1 MATKLLNKIY
11 YDPKHPASFG
21 SPQTLYKHAKKLGYR
36 GTLAHVETYLKQQDA
51 YTLHRKLRL
60 NFPRRRTISRSI
72 DHQWQGDLVVLDRL
86 SKYNRGFRYILTL
99 IDVLSRFAFAL
110 PLKRKQG
117 VLVVAAFKKIFKA
130 SKRKPKKLQT
140 DEGTE
145 FYNAQVKKYLKE
157 QNIIHFSSM
166 SDQKCAIV
174 ERFNRTLM
182 EKMFKYFTAKNTLS
196 YVHVLPRLIES
207 YNARRHRSL
216 GMSPKNVTKKN
227 QRAVWNKLYKGAVNM
242 KNKPFK
248 FPIGQ
253 TVRLSKY
260 RKTFRKGYLP
270 KWTQEYFVVADQIN
284 SKPHTYRLMDL
295 KHEII
300 RGIFYESELQSINV
314 SQEQSYAI
322 EILKTRV
329 KRGKKQY
336 YIHYKNWP
344 KSHDEWISESQVV

>member
-1 MATKLLNKIY
+1 MATKLLNRLY

-21 SPQTLYKHAKKLGYR
+21 SPQTLYKHAQKVGYR
-36 GTLAHVETYLKQQDA
+36 GTLAQVKIYLKQQDP

-60 NFPRRRTISRSI
+60 KFPRRATISRAI
-72 DHQWQGDLVVLDRL
+72 DHQWQGDLIVLDKL
-86 SKYNRGFRYILTL
+86 SKFNKGFRYILTL

-117 VLVVAAFKKIFKA
+117 VLVVAALKKIFRT

-145 FYNAQVKKYLKE
+145 FYNAQVKKYLKG
-157 QNIIHFSSM
+157 QKIIHFSSM
-166 SDQKCAIV
+166 SDQKCAII

-182 EKMFKYFTAKNTLS
+182 EKVFKYFTAKSTLT
-196 YVHVLPRLIES
+196 YVNILAQLIES

-216 GMSPKNVTKKN
+216 GMPPKNVTKKN
-227 QRAVWNKLYKGAVNM
+227 ERAVWNKLYKNAVN
-242 KNKPFK
+242 KTKAPFK
-248 FPIGQ
+248 FAMGE

-260 RKTFRKGYLP
+260 RKTFQKGYLP
-270 KWTQEYFVVADQIN
+270 KWTQEYFIIADQIN

-295 KHEII
+295 KREII
-300 RGIFYESELQSINV
+300 RGIFYESELQNIIV
-314 SQEQSYAI
+314 PDQQSYVI
-322 EILKTRV
+322 DILKSRV
-329 KRGKKQY
+329 KRGKKEY

-344 KSHDEWISESQVV
+344 KSHDEWISETQLV

>member
-1 MATKLLNKIY
+1 MATKLLNRLY

-21 SPQTLYKHAKKLGYR
+21 SPQTLYNHAKKLGYR
-36 GTLAHVETYLKQQDA
+36 GTLAHVKVYLKQQDP

-60 NFPRRRTISRSI
+60 KFPRRATISRAI
-72 DHQWQGDLVVLDRL
+72 DHQWQGDLIVLDKL
-86 SKYNRGFRYILTL
+86 SKYNKGFRYILTL

-117 VLVVAAFKKIFKA
+117 VLVVAALKKIFKTT
-130 SKRKPKKLQT
+130 KRKPKKLQT

-145 FYNAQVKKYLKE
+145 FYNAQVKKYLKK

-182 EKMFKYFTAKNTLS
+182 EKVFKYFTAKNTLN
-196 YVHVLPRLIES
+196 YINILPQLIES
-207 YNARRHRSL
+207 YNARKHRSL
-216 GMSPKNVTKKN
+216 GMPPKNVTKKN
-227 QRAVWNKLYKGAVNM
+227 ERTIWNRLYKNAVNISD
-242 KNKPFK
+242 KRFK
-248 FPIGQ
+248 FAIGE

-270 KWTQEYFVVADQIN
+270 KWTQEYFIIADQIN

-314 SQEQSYAI
+314 SDQQSYTI
-322 EILKTRV
+322 DILKTRV
-329 KRGKKQY
+329 KRGKTEY

-344 KSHDEWISESQVV
+344 KSHDEWISETQLV